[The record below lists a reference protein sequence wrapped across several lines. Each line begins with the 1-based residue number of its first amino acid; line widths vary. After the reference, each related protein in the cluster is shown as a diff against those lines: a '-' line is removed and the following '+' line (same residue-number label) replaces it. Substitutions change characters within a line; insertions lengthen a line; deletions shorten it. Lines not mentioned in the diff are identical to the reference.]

1 MSLTNSMES
10 KIARHLFLNEA
21 IALIGDATGLPASAA
36 AGVYYVHLW
45 TTDPTETGTAGAA
58 ANYTGYVPVSVARSG
73 AGFTESGGVV
83 SNAAAVTFPDC
94 TAGDDTITHY
104 TVETSATA
112 GAGTVLGSG
121 TTGTVVVN
129 TTSTPPSF
137 AIGALTVSFN

>member
-10 KIARHLFLNEA
+10 KVARHLFLNEA
-21 IALIGDATGLPASAA
+21 ITLIGDATGLPAAA
-36 AGVYYVHLW
+36 TAGDFYAHLW

-58 ANYTGYVPVSVARSG
+58 ANYTGYAPVAIPRSG
-73 AGFTESGGVV
+73 AGWSESGGVV
-83 SNAAAVTFPDC
+83 SNAAAVTFPEC

-104 TVETSATA
+104 TIETSATA
-112 GAGTVLGSG
+112 GAGLVLGSG
-121 TTGTVVVN
+121 TTGSVVVN